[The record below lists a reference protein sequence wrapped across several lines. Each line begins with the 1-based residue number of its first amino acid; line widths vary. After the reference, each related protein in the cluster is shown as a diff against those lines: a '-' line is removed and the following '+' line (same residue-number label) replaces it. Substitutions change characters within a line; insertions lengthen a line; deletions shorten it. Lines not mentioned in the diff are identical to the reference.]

1 MKVGSFL
8 TGVASG
14 LQMFPQIQEMKWKK
28 AERKAIEKEKE
39 DWKEAIS
46 VFQGNLDEYSAN
58 RNLSYGEQ
66 MDILSA
72 SSALG
77 HEYMNI
83 MQDWISDV
91 NQGNREGAK
100 QKAEILAAYRDFTLN
115 TGFPVEGVETILSK
129 DTMKYIQQGNI
140 LKETGGK
147 TGEVMGRETWKER
160 GFGKLP
166 VTTEAPKLTDTQVK
180 LAEIDK
186 LTFLT
191 EKRRDQMKVD
201 MLSKSDSATAEKVKA
216 IRAAGGTN
224 EQIIKALG
232 GDISEPTPEGEA
244 KRTDIAYWTKRFDD
258 VTNEDE
264 WNTTMRDLEMT
275 DTTWKPKGTYKD
287 KLISEVKEMA
297 DTIKRELLTPDNK
310 FINDKA
316 KEQYLG
322 WQRLYEQKIRE
333 IMQKYPDIDINR
345 FAKYLSIE
353 EIKPVGF
360 WKGLITGGGIAKGD
374 YSVIDI
380 KGW

>member
-166 VTTEAPKLTDTQVK
+166 AEAPKTELDIMGETGKKLDHAYATGNASHFNQMAKSLGVDT
-180 LAEIDK
+180 
-186 LTFLT
+186 TFET
-191 EKRRDQMKVD
+191 YKQKYE
-201 MLSKSDSATAEKVKA
+201 APTAGV
-216 IRAAGGTN
+216 
-224 EQIIKALG
+224 
-232 GDISEPTPEGEA
+232 EGEA

-258 VTNEDE
+258 VMNEDE
-264 WNTTMRDLEMT
+264 WNATMRDLEMT

-310 FINDKA
+310 FINDEA
-316 KEQYLG
+316 KEQYLS

-333 IMQKYPDIDINR
+333 IMQKYPDIDINQ

-360 WKGLITGGGIAKGD
+360 WKGLLTVGGVAKGD
-374 YSVIDI
+374 YSVIDT